1 MVGRFSFS
9 SNCIFRTKFD
19 VVWFGGHS
27 TLKDQQS
34 ALGQNIW
41 RDILAY
47 GRMSQGIFYGGGGG
61 GIPHYTGKPFGV
73 ILLV

>member
-1 MVGRFSFS
+1 MVGRFSFT
-9 SNCIFRTKFD
+9 SNCILRTKFD

-47 GRMSQGIFYGGGGG
+47 GRMSQEIFYDGHSTLH
-61 GIPHYTGKPFGV
+61 ITGKPFGV